1 MKTILIIVL
10 LSLVTIFSTN
20 TINSETKKERVIFI
34 RPLGNV
40 NPEYVSFVKSSI
52 EDFYGFK
59 CEVLSKVEV
68 SDDILSKSKKR
79 CDANKIL
86 TKFKTDSNIVL
97 VTERD
102 ICQKRGKVGEYGIIG
117 LGFCPGKVCVIS
129 TCRIKNKVTKKSFFD
144 RLKKVTL
151 HEMGHNLGIP
161 HCSNSD
167 RCLMNDAKGT
177 VKTIDKE
184 DLFICDKCVKKIK

>member
-1 MKTILIIVL
+1 MKTTLIIVL
-10 LSLVTIFSTN
+10 LSLVTFFSTN

-59 CEVLSKVEV
+59 CEVLSTVEV

-97 VTERD
+97 VTEKD
-102 ICQKRGKVGEYGIIG
+102 ICHKRGKVDEYGIIG

-129 TCRIKNKVTKKSFFD
+129 TCRIKNKVSKKTFYN

-161 HCSNSD
+161 HCSTSD
-167 RCLMNDAKGT
+167 KCLMNDAKGT

-184 DLFICDKCVKKIK
+184 DLYICNNCVKKIK

>member
-1 MKTILIIVL
+1 MKE
-10 LSLVTIFSTN
+10 F
-20 TINSETKKERVIFI
+20 EKF
-34 RPLGNV
+34 
-40 NPEYVSFVKSSI
+40 KSSI

-59 CEVLSKVEV
+59 CVVISKVEV
-68 SDDILSKSKKR
+68 TDDILSKSKKR

-86 TKFKTDSNIVL
+86 TKFKTDSSIVL
-97 VTERD
+97 ITERD
-102 ICQKRGKVGEYGIIG
+102 ICQKRGKVNEYGIIG

-129 TCRIKNKVTKKSFFD
+129 TCRIKNKVTKKTFYK

-161 HCSNSD
+161 HCSNSEK
-167 RCLMNDAKGT
+167 CLMNDAKGT

-184 DLFICDKCVKKIK
+184 DLFICDSCVKKIK

>member
-102 ICQKRGKVGEYGIIG
+102 ICQKRGKVDEYGIIG

-129 TCRIKNKVTKKSFFD
+129 TCRIKNKVTKKSFYN

-184 DLFICDKCVKKIK
+184 GLFICDKCVEKIK

>member
-1 MKTILIIVL
+1 MKTTLIIVL
-10 LSLVTIFSTN
+10 LSLVTIFSSD

-40 NPEYVSFVKSSI
+40 NPECVSFVKSSI

-59 CEVLSKVEV
+59 CKVLSKVEV

-97 VTERD
+97 ITERD
-102 ICQKRGKVGEYGIIG
+102 ICQKRGKVDEYGIIG

-129 TCRIKNKVTKKSFFD
+129 TCRIKNKVTKKSFYN

-167 RCLMNDAKGT
+167 KCLMNDARGT

-184 DLFICDKCVKKIK
+184 NLFICDKCVKKIK

>member
-1 MKTILIIVL
+1 MKTTLIIVL
-10 LSLVTIFSTN
+10 LSLVTFFSTN

-59 CEVLSKVEV
+59 CEVLSTVEV

-86 TKFKTDSNIVL
+86 TKFN
-97 VTERD
+97 
-102 ICQKRGKVGEYGIIG
+102 Q
-117 LGFCPGKVCVIS
+117 
-129 TCRIKNKVTKKSFFD
+129 FFKL
-144 RLKKVTL
+144 RQY
-151 HEMGHNLGIP
+151 N
-161 HCSNSD
+161 
-167 RCLMNDAKGT
+167 
-177 VKTIDKE
+177 
-184 DLFICDKCVKKIK
+184 

>member
-1 MKTILIIVL
+1 MKTTLIIVL
-10 LSLVTIFSTN
+10 LSLVTIFSAN

-59 CEVLSKVEV
+59 CKVLSKVEV

-97 VTERD
+97 ITERD
-102 ICQKRGKVGEYGIIG
+102 ICQKRGKVDEYGIIG

-129 TCRIKNKVTKKSFFD
+129 TCRIKNKVTKKSFFN

-167 RCLMNDAKGT
+167 KCLMNDARGT

-184 DLFICDKCVKKIK
+184 NLFICDKCVKKIK